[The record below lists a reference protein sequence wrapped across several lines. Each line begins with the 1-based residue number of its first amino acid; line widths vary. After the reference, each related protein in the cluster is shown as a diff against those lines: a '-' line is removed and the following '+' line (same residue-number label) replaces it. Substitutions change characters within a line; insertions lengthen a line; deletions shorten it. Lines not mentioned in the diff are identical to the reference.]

1 MMKIMKLFHHEIMVI
16 VQTDVQQSL
25 ETLVCLDLCWL
36 LDKLNLG
43 IEKKKREC
51 WKSSVQEK
59 GSLNAIAYKLSNWIQ
74 KEA

>member
-16 VQTDVQQSL
+16 VQFDVQQSL

-43 IEKKKREC
+43 IGKKKRMQEEFC
-51 WKSSVQEK
+51 TEK

>member
-1 MMKIMKLFHHEIMVI
+1 MMKIMKLFHHEIIVI

-43 IEKKKREC
+43 IGKKKE
-51 WKSSVQEK
+51 
-59 GSLNAIAYKLSNWIQ
+59 NAGRVLYRK
-74 KEA
+74 KDH

>member
-43 IEKKKREC
+43 IGKKKE
-51 WKSSVQEK
+51 
-59 GSLNAIAYKLSNWIQ
+59 NAGRVLYRK
-74 KEA
+74 KDH